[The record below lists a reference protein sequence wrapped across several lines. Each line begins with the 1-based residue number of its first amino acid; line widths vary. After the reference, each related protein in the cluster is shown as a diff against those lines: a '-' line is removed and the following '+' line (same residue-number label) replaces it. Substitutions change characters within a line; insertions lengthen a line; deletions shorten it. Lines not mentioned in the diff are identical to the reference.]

1 MQSGKYIAISALAF
15 SLMPTLALGD
25 NLKTM
30 IMTAITEGKSTG
42 YLDDDLVK
50 GFASQTKSNEP
61 VQINMERI
69 QKYSDKCAELAIMT
83 SQPGVPQKDG
93 KMGVANLMFKLPICL
108 DGSYPESLAS
118 MDTERKK
125 AAMDKCRQTTR
136 KGRVKNGF
144 MEGSIDFNNCP
155 QNGVV
160 GIFYDGT
167 CSDLGPG
174 PTAIV
179 KEFKIDEKGS
189 LSIKMAIPK
198 SCISAKVN
206 KWQLYIFERRALM
219 MPKELAG
226 VRPVFW

>member
-1 MQSGKYIAISALAF
+1 MRRAGYHDIATGSSSKGWEDGSGQS
-15 SLMPTLALGD
+15 D
-25 NLKTM
+25 
-30 IMTAITEGKSTG
+30 
-42 YLDDDLVK
+42 
-50 GFASQTKSNEP
+50 
-61 VQINMERI
+61 VQ
-69 QKYSDKCAELAIMT
+69 
-83 SQPGVPQKDG
+83 
-93 KMGVANLMFKLPICL
+93 LPICL

-125 AAMDKCRQTTR
+125 AAMDQCRQTTR

-174 PTAIV
+174 PAAIV

-206 KWQLYIFERRALM
+206 KW
-219 MPKELAG
+219 
-226 VRPVFW
+226 